1 MVSLREVGKQEL
13 GRKDTHSMEIQKRC
27 SEISSVVTIPS
38 KVEKKPAFYRV
49 GMSNMP
55 RFEKYIQGSI
65 SISFNFDKIPH
76 ISFTDFTL

>member
-38 KVEKKPAFYRV
+38 KVEKKTRLLQGWHV
-49 GMSNMP
+49 
-55 RFEKYIQGSI
+55 KYAQI
-65 SISFNFDKIPH
+65 
-76 ISFTDFTL
+76 